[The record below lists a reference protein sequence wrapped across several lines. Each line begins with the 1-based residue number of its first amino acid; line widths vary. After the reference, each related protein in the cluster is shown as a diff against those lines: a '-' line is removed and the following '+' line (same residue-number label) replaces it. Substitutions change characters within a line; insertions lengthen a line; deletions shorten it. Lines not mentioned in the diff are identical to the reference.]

1 MLIILVL
8 TIVDSMDPLRSKCV
22 RGPRWRGFVLIAQLL
37 LSQMP
42 EFIFPTFGSAGFLPK
57 LIRSCLD
64 FFFARFGH
72 YVSPIG
78 AQPHPPGWGLSSG
91 DLQSMETG
99 LPDSSPRGP
108 SGSSL
113 RCTDRYHPGVPT
125 KPSQPV
131 ACLQIRSSVNTPRQG
146 VPPLPNK
153 PAG

>member
-22 RGPRWRGFVLIAQLL
+22 RGPRRRGFVLIAQLL

-78 AQPHPPGWGLSSG
+78 AQPHPQGWGLSSG

-99 LPDSSPRGP
+99 LPRFKSTRTLRFLAALTDTTRAYPQSLATRSP
-108 SGSSL
+108 
-113 RCTDRYHPGVPT
+113 
-125 KPSQPV
+125 
-131 ACLQIRSSVNTPRQG
+131 ACRFGRR
-146 VPPLPNK
+146 
-153 PAG
+153 